1 MNFTQAFATTLRT
14 LRVERQLS
22 QEELARRSGLHIN
35 SIGLL
40 ERELREP
47 SLYTVFQLA
56 IGLGIPVAQFV
67 QAVEDRKPTIQ
78 IEPGPY

>member
-1 MNFTQAFATTLRT
+1 M
-14 LRVERQLS
+14 ERNLS

-40 ERELREP
+40 EREQREP

-56 IGLGIPVAQFV
+56 IGLGISPAEFV
-67 QAVEDRKPTIQ
+67 QAVSNKKPAIQ
-78 IEPGPY
+78 TDPGPY